1 MIAAKKL
8 RALLQIRWSG
18 QLSDGIFQSALA
30 TFVLF
35 SPERATSAV
44 SAATAFAVVL
54 LPYSIVGPYVGIF
67 LDRFSRQRIVL
78 IANALRAIDL
88 IVIAILIKSG
98 ATGILLTFFVLFAF
112 GMNRLILAGLSAGL
126 PLLTTRES
134 LISANALAVTG
145 GTIGVVI
152 GGGIGVG
159 IKNIFDKSF
168 ASDFSSFLIVI
179 IACVGYAITSLS
191 TSRLKKN
198 DIGPHEH
205 EIPMESRGFSEMF
218 EGFRILRSHRDSL
231 RGIIA
236 TSVQRGGVTAL
247 TLMGLLL
254 ERNTYHL
261 STNPDA
267 GLRGFGTALAI
278 AGVGVGV
285 GSVISPWV
293 VRRIG
298 RHKWIR
304 WSLIGPVPFLVL
316 FAYYSRQ
323 LTFFIAAFTLA
334 LFGQAVKVTND
345 ALVQSSI
352 ADDFRGRTFAFYD
365 VSVNIGIMV
374 GAVTSALLLPKSG
387 QSALVLILLALIF
400 LATSGFVLCPPHK

>member
-387 QSALVLILLALIF
+387 QSALVLILRALIF
-400 LATSGFVLCPPHK
+400 LATSGFVLRPPHK

>member
-236 TSVQRGGVTAL
+236 TSIQRGGVTAL

-400 LATSGFVLCPPHK
+400 LATSGFVLRPPHK

>member
-78 IANALRAIDL
+78 IAIALRAIDL

-168 ASDFSSFLIVI
+168 A
-179 IACVGYAITSLS
+179 ITSLS

-236 TSVQRGGVTAL
+236 TSIQRGGVTAL

-400 LATSGFVLCPPHK
+400 LATSGFVLRPPHK

>member
-304 WSLIGPVPFLVL
+304 WSLIGPVPFIVL

-400 LATSGFVLCPPHK
+400 LATSGFVLRPPHK

>member
-1 MIAAKKL
+1 MVTKKL
-8 RALLQIRWSG
+8 RALLQIRWGG
-18 QLSDGIFQSALA
+18 QLIDGIFQSALA

-44 SAATAFAVVL
+44 DAAAAFAVVL

-88 IVIAILIKSG
+88 IIVAILIKSG
-98 ATGILLTFFVLFAF
+98 TTGILLTFFVLIAF

-145 GTIGVVI
+145 GTIGVVV

-159 IKNIFDKSF
+159 IKNLLDKHF
-168 ASDFSSFLIVI
+168 ASDYSSFLII
-179 IACVGYAITSLS
+179 LIACAGYALTALS
-191 TSRLKKN
+191 ATLLKKN
-198 DIGPHEH
+198 EIGPHEH
-205 EIPMESRGFSEMF
+205 EVSKDARGLAEMLD
-218 EGFRILRSHRDSL
+218 GFRILRSHRDSL

-236 TSVQRGGVTAL
+236 TSVQRGGVTSV
-247 TLMGLLL
+247 TLIALLL
-254 ERNTYHL
+254 ERNTYHP
-261 STNPDA
+261 SNNPDA

-278 AGVGVGV
+278 AGVGVGI
-285 GSVISPWV
+285 GSLISPWIV
-293 VRRIG
+293 ARIG

-304 WSLIGPVPFLVL
+304 LALVGPVPFLLL
-316 FAYYSRQ
+316 FAFYSRQ
-323 LTFFIAAFTLA
+323 STFLLTAFMVA

-345 ALVQSSI
+345 ALVQSTI
-352 ADDFRGRTFAFYD
+352 ADDFRGRAFAFYD
-365 VSVNIGIMV
+365 VAVNIGIMV
-374 GAVTSALLLPKSG
+374 GALGSAILLPKSG
-387 QSALVLILLALIF
+387 QSALLLVLLALIY
-400 LATSGFVLCPPHK
+400 LATSGFVLRPPRE

>member
-44 SAATAFAVVL
+44 SAATSFAVVL

-168 ASDFSSFLIVI
+168 ASDFSIFLIVI

-400 LATSGFVLCPPHK
+400 LATSGFVLRPPHK

>member
-400 LATSGFVLCPPHK
+400 LATSGFVLRPPHK

>member
-88 IVIAILIKSG
+88 IVIASLIKSG

-236 TSVQRGGVTAL
+236 TSIQRGGVTAL

-400 LATSGFVLCPPHK
+400 LATSGFVLRPPHK

>member
-218 EGFRILRSHRDSL
+218 EGFRILSSHRDSL